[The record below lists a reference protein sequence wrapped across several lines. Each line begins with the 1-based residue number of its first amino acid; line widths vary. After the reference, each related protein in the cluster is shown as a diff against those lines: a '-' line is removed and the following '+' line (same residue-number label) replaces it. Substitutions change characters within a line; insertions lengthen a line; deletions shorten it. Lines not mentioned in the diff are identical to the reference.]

1 MGVLKIHTKDFLI
14 EDTQLNG
21 CQMLLLVQLQC
32 APEIEILNQGQIQ
45 LMPNH
50 LRSKDRGVENCVV
63 GNHSSRPRSNE
74 SSEIQENF
82 DERATLSFSPL
93 LGDAMN
99 INRSLTDLKVSRMDD
114 RIEGINQTPLVRKP
128 RSR

>member
-1 MGVLKIHTKDFLI
+1 
-14 EDTQLNG
+14 
-21 CQMLLLVQLQC
+21 MLLLVQLQC

-50 LRSKDRGVENCVV
+50 LRSENRGIEDCIM

-74 SSEIQENF
+74 TSKVQENF
-82 DERATLSFSPL
+82 YEGATLSFSLL
-93 LGDAMN
+93 LGDTVD
-99 INRSLTDLKVSRMDD
+99 INRSLTDLEVSRMDD
-114 RIEGINQTPLVRKP
+114 SIEGINQTPLVRKP